1 MVPTDL
7 NALVRHALTTTRTA
21 FYGTTFEVDLADL
34 PPVTCRATELEHV
47 VAALIKNAAQ
57 SVSEARSPGRSHAPT
72 APGQVHIS
80 TAHDG
85 DDVVITVRD
94 NGVGIPEEDR
104 PHIFRP
110 FFSTRVAG
118 GGHGQ
123 SLSHAWSTIVDE
135 HAGTLGFET
144 TTDEGATFTI
154 RLPITGR
161 PMPSNPLAAPRP
173 H

>member
-1 MVPTDL
+1 
-7 NALVRHALTTTRTA
+7 
-21 FYGTTFEVDLADL
+21 
-34 PPVTCRATELEHV
+34 
-47 VAALIKNAAQ
+47 
-57 SVSEARSPGRSHAPT
+57 
-72 APGQVHIS
+72 
-80 TAHDG
+80 
-85 DDVVITVRD
+85 VRD

-104 PHIFRP
+104 PHIVRP